1 MNYQLLLGDWKAPD
15 EWNNK
20 SQVELKSWN
29 EHVDK
34 ESAPTNQKVPS
45 YVQVVGA
52 VYRNSDPSDIAVTAA
67 GGLVGEVVSS
77 LETKRV
83 KYS

>member
-1 MNYQLLLGDWKAPD
+1 M
-15 EWNNK
+15 
-20 SQVELKSWN
+20 
-29 EHVDK
+29 DK
-34 ESAPTNQKVPS
+34 ESAPTNQEVPS

-67 GGLVGEVVSS
+67 GGLVGEVYPS

-83 KYS
+83 KYSRNRVGF